1 MRCAAWAASFSQPA
15 FSGTLALQ
23 PLARARVHSNE
34 CNTCGTA
41 VAACLNSQPYS
52 PSPHAQVRCGGA
64 PVTRLALTRDECTLF
79 AATADGC
86 LHVFDVR
93 DRDAARFLT

>member
-1 MRCAAWAASFSQPA
+1 M
-15 FSGTLALQ
+15 
-23 PLARARVHSNE
+23 
-34 CNTCGTA
+34 
-41 VAACLNSQPYS
+41 
-52 PSPHAQVRCGGA
+52 RCGGA